1 MDMALRP
8 RANPFSMSSRNGS
21 LTLAAVAGGVAPFVS
36 DGGKRP
42 AAGGGSAVTSL
53 AGFAVGGSV
62 VTPLAGFGGAF
73 LPHPPGGRKPMPAA
87 LKYPAAVSR
96 RMPVAFSICRSDQPS
111 WPNAMTCFF
120 FSSFKTLLTSKEGT
134 LPRRIQ
140 CPDLL
145 SIGRFCGDHYW
156 PVLGDR

>member
-1 MDMALRP
+1 MAGDV
-8 RANPFSMSSRNGS
+8 AK
-21 LTLAAVAGGVAPFVS
+21 LTSG
-36 DGGKRP
+36 GGKRP

-53 AGFAVGGSV
+53 AGFAAEGSV

-87 LKYPAAVSR
+87 RKYPPAVSR

-111 WPNAMTCFF
+111 WPSPTTCFF

-134 LPRRIQ
+134 SPIEFNVLTYF
-140 CPDLL
+140 LL
-145 SIGRFCGDHYW
+145 AGFEVTTIGRIWVTAEEDKPLINVVDKQKGY
-156 PVLGDR
+156 